1 MKFVFP
7 WEIPEVL
14 EDNFSGP
21 YLFLALY
28 RLYRNAYIGKC
39 FQLTGN
45 TNIHWELKERIEQLP
60 IDIKRI
66 VLSKI
71 WEEGQNYK
79 AFVAKGEDLLLELP
93 LLYLLSQY
101 GKLKTEIDQSIPI
114 YYGSWHGTRISRK
127 LYIFTYGLINPRLTP
142 LIPDFE
148 CRDKKHPMC
157 ISFGLV
163 CP

>member
-1 MKFVFP
+1 MKFMFP

-28 RLYRNAYIGKC
+28 RLYWNAYFGKG

-71 WEEGQNYK
+71 WEEGKNYK
-79 AFVAKGEDLLLELP
+79 AFVARGEDLLLELP
-93 LLYLLSQY
+93 LLYFIKSIREIKSRNRPKYSYLL
-101 GKLKTEIDQSIPI
+101 
-114 YYGSWHGTRISRK
+114 R
-127 LYIFTYGLINPRLTP
+127 RLA
-142 LIPDFE
+142 
-148 CRDKKHPMC
+148 RD
-157 ISFGLV
+157 
-163 CP
+163 